1 MTETTVHLEDVTRA
15 ARQGLALTIAVTGLG
30 LSAMLA
36 AGVSLV
42 AALLVAAILLAAGS
56 ASGGFG
62 LVARIAFGHSGPRRR
77 PATGSAHAVE
87 PLRGFGSAA
96 RSSPRFA
103 RRTQTR

>member
-77 PATGSAHAVE
+77 PATVGADAVE

-103 RRTQTR
+103 RGTQTR